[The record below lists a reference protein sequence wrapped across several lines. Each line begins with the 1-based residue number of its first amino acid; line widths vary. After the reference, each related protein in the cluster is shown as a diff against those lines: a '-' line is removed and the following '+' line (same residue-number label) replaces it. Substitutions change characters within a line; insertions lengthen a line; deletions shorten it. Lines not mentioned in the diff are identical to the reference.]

1 MFDPNSCRAMQSVAV
16 DVDGVAAA
24 AAVVA
29 VAAATSEMQFQLG
42 KHRAIF
48 LFFIVLCATANKS
61 FAN

>member
-1 MFDPNSCRAMQSVAV
+1 MQSVAV